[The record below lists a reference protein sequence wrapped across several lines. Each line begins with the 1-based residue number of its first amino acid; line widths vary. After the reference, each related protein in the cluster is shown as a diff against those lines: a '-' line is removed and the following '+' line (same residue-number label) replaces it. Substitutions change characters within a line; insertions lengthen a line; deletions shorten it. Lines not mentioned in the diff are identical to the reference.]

1 MNLNQIAK
9 EITLLEGGKINLSI
23 AQVKEVMRCLG
34 DVAFKSGDDMAFLE
48 ICSKLYLG
56 ARKRAEA
63 AGKKKKASSRKSVG
77 LR

>member
-1 MNLNQIAK
+1 MNLNQLAK
-9 EITLLEGGKINLSI
+9 EITKIEGGRVNLSI

-34 DVAFKSGDDMAFLE
+34 DVAYKIGDDMAFLE

-63 AGKKKKASSRKSVG
+63 AGKKRKSNSRKSVV
-77 LR
+77 